1 MNTNRNSET
10 KKAMEAT
17 SSSMNPPLSAQGR
30 GEGRQGGRLLVG
42 SGGNTPNNHT
52 SNTRTPSSSLSSP
65 VTPSTGIVTENGSCQ
80 NALMTMVS
88 PPPPVEAAAAAAAA
102 EAQPPSIPDPQDECV
117 LCCYPLPL
125 KRDESVYKVCCG
137 EVICYGCIIAQRRTL
152 IIGMNVKK
160 PIKGSTEEELEF
172 KTILCA
178 KLRVVC
184 PFCRARSSKKE
195 ELLKR
200 LHTRIN
206 KYKDPIAMRILGTY
220 YNEGEYGLSKNP
232 KKAEE
237 LLKRS
242 YDLGDPTAAIF
253 LAELYSE
260 HIPDQARELKC
271 LEEGARRGNCF
282 CMRILACKA
291 DRSGNYKEVKR
302 LSIAAACSGDDQAMY
317 NLMEYFPTP
326 SNDIKTTRHA
336 HKAANDKVKSEPRE
350 YAMRYKVF
358 QDNMFTARKLLMA
371 KGVSL
376 EEATRLIEEEK
387 TAVGNVVLL

>member
-1 MNTNRNSET
+1 MNTNRNSGT
-10 KKAMEAT
+10 KKATAAT

-30 GEGRQGGRLLVG
+30 GEGR
-42 SGGNTPNNHT
+42 GGNTPNNHT

-80 NALMTMVS
+80 NALMTMAS
-88 PPPPVEAAAAAAAA
+88 LPPPAEAAAAAAAAAA
-102 EAQPPSIPDPQDECV
+102 EAPPPSIPDPQDECV

-125 KRDESVYKVCCG
+125 KLKEIQYKTCCG
-137 EVICYGCIIAQRRTL
+137 EVICHGCIIAQRRTL
-152 IIGMNVKK
+152 IIGTNVKK

-172 KTILCA
+172 KTMLTS

-184 PFCRARSSKKE
+184 PFCRARSSTKKE

-242 YDLGDPTAAIF
+242 YDLGDPTAASL

-260 HIPDQARELKC
+260 HIPDQARELKYS
-271 LEEGARRGNCF
+271 EEGARRGNCF
-282 CMRILACKA
+282 CMRVLACKA

-317 NLMEYFPTP
+317 NLMEYFPL
-326 SNDIKTTRHA
+326 DDMKTTRHA
-336 HKAANDKVKSEPRE
+336 HKVANDKVKSEPRE
-350 YAMRYKVF
+350 YAMRYEVF
-358 QDNMFTARKLLMA
+358 RAKRIATRKLKA
-371 KGVSL
+371 K
-376 EEATRLIEEEK
+376 AK
-387 TAVGNVVLL
+387 AVGNVVH